1 MNGGE
6 TEKFWIKDIKEN
18 QICYSSDLIFKP
30 RSWKPIC
37 VVATTV
43 NCIELVGHKPVMSC
57 TDHVIYNI
65 IN

>member
-6 TEKFWIKDIKEN
+6 TEKVWIKDIKEN
-18 QICYSSDLIFKP
+18 QICYFSDLIFKP

-43 NCIELVGHKPVMSC
+43 NCIELIGHKPVVSC

>member
-1 MNGGE
+1 MKN
-6 TEKFWIKDIKEN
+6 FLIKDVKEN
-18 QICYSSDLIFKP
+18 QICYFSDFIFKP

-37 VVATTV
+37 VVATTI
-43 NCIELVGHKPVMSC
+43 NYIELVGHKPVMSC